1 MGDTPLHRSDYLIVP
16 LLQGFEWFDESL
28 QRSLVANGQPALTR
42 PESMVMM
49 HVQMGIV
56 RPADIAR
63 SLRITRQAVHST
75 ITSLIER
82 GIFALENDPADGR
95 IKQVVLTPLGHTMR
109 ADAKQIVD
117 RLTDELTRR
126 IGKRGVQALREAFA
140 SDWGSPA
147 TIALRGGN

>member
-1 MGDTPLHRSDYLIVP
+1 MGDIPLHRSDYLIVP

-49 HVQMGIV
+49 HVQLGIT

-75 ITSLIER
+75 ITSLVER
-82 GIFALENDPADGR
+82 GIFALEDDPDDGR
-95 IKQVVLTPLGHTMR
+95 IKQVVLTALGNAMR

-117 RLTDELTRR
+117 QLTDELTRR
-126 IGKRGVQALREAFA
+126 IGKRAVQALREAFVA
-140 SDWGSPA
+140 DWGSPA
-147 TIALRGGN
+147 TITLRGG

>member
-1 MGDTPLHRSDYLIVP
+1 MSDTPFQRSDYLIVP
-16 LLQGFEWFDESL
+16 LLRGFEWFDESL
-28 QRSLVANGQPALTR
+28 QRSLVASGQPTLTR

-75 ITSLIER
+75 INSLIER
-82 GIFALENDPADGR
+82 DIFALEDDPADGR
-95 IKQVVLTPLGHTMR
+95 VKQVVLTARGNAMR

-117 RLTDELTRR
+117 QLTDELTRR
-126 IGKRGVQALREAFA
+126 VGKRAVQALRDAFVA
-140 SDWGSPA
+140 DWGTPI
-147 TIALRGGN
+147 TIKLRGD